1 MVLPW
6 CAVCPLWLRLSD
18 LTVQECIGDEDYAK
32 VFNPVLAA
40 AVENFKPMAIAV
52 VCGTDALASYVKR
65 GTVVAVL
72 AGM

>member
-1 MVLPW
+1 M
-6 CAVCPLWLRLSD
+6 CPLWLRLSD
-18 LTVQECIGDEDYAK
+18 LTVQECIGDGDYAK